1 MKHFII
7 ATTIATSCFLSSY
20 SANAEPA
27 NLVVSSKSIENGKPI
42 AEKFAFCA
50 PDGAGKTKNS
60 SNISPEISWSG
71 APAGIKS
78 FAIVVVDQDVPAKF
92 DDANKDGK
100 TIAAD
105 FPRQNFYHWVQVD
118 IPANVTKIA
127 ESEGKKFTSGV
138 ALINNFASFM
148 KDKPA
153 TDFKGYDGP
162 CPPWNDARIHNY
174 HFGIYAL
181 DVAKLD
187 VKPTDDASKTA
198 AEIEKHAI
206 AKGELVGTFS
216 NYRAGN

>member
-1 MKHFII
+1 MKNFII

-20 SANAEPA
+20 SANAEPEK
-27 NLVVSSKSIENGKPI
+27 LIVSSKSIENGKPI
-42 AEKFAFCA
+42 ADKFAFCA

-60 SNISPEISWSG
+60 ANISPEINWSG
-71 APAGIKS
+71 APASTKS
-78 FAIVVVDQDVPAKF
+78 FAIVVVDPDVPAKF

-105 FPRQNFYHWVQVD
+105 FPRQNFYHWVQID

-127 ESEGKKFTSGV
+127 EGEGKKSTSGV

-153 TDFKGYDGP
+153 TDFTGYDGP
-162 CPPWNDARIHNY
+162 CPPWNDTRIHNY
-174 HFGIYAL
+174 HFTVYAL
-181 DVAKLD
+181 DVAKLGT
-187 VKPTDDASKTA
+187 KPTDDASKTA

-206 AKGELVGTFS
+206 SKGELIGTFS
-216 NYRAGN
+216 NYKAGN